1 LYCITHPSPS
11 GRQNNIRLPLP
22 LALSLPFVSAH
33 SISMGSQTTHSLVFC
48 ISVVAVLMLQCL
60 LMGSSVAPDHDNYH
74 LIPVENFK
82 WKDPQGFAKCPA
94 SSAGQEALKPGVK
107 IRLDHIHGACSP
119 LRPINSS
126 SWIDL
131 VSQSFERDNARLN
144 TIRSKNSGPYTTMSN
159 LPLQSGTTVGTGNY
173 IVTAGFGT
181 PAKNSL
187 LIIDTGSDLTWIQC
201 KPCADCYSQV
211 DAIFEPKQ
219 SSSYK
224 TLPCLSATCT
234 ELITSES
241 NPTPCLLGGCV
252 YEINYGDGSSSQ
264 GDFSQETLTLGSD
277 SFQNFAFGCGHTNT
291 GLFKGSS
298 GLLGLGQNSLSFP
311 SQSKSKYGGQF
322 AYCLPD
328 FGSSTSTGSF
338 SVGKGS
344 IPASA
349 VFTPLVSNFMYPTFY
364 FVGLNGISVGGD
376 RLSIPPA
383 VLGRGSTIVDSGTV
397 ITRLLPQ
404 AYNALKTSFRSKTR
418 DLPSAKPFSI
428 LDTCYDLS
436 RHSQVRIP
444 TITFHFQ
451 NNADVAVSDVGI
463 LVPVQN
469 DGSQVCLAFA
479 SASQMDGFN
488 IIGNFQQQRMRVAFD
503 TGAGRIGFASGSC
516 AA

>member
-1 LYCITHPSPS
+1 
-11 GRQNNIRLPLP
+11 
-22 LALSLPFVSAH
+22 
-33 SISMGSQTTHSLVFC
+33 
-48 ISVVAVLMLQCL
+48 
-60 LMGSSVAPDHDNYH
+60 
-74 LIPVENFK
+74 
-82 WKDPQGFAKCPA
+82 
-94 SSAGQEALKPGVK
+94 
-107 IRLDHIHGACSP
+107 
-119 LRPINSS
+119 
-126 SWIDL
+126 
-131 VSQSFERDNARLN
+131 
-144 TIRSKNSGPYTTMSN
+144 
-159 LPLQSGTTVGTGNY
+159 
-173 IVTAGFGT
+173 
-181 PAKNSL
+181 
-187 LIIDTGSDLTWIQC
+187 
-201 KPCADCYSQV
+201 
-211 DAIFEPKQ
+211 
-219 SSSYK
+219 
-224 TLPCLSATCT
+224 
-234 ELITSES
+234 
-241 NPTPCLLGGCV
+241 
-252 YEINYGDGSSSQ
+252 
-264 GDFSQETLTLGSD
+264 
-277 SFQNFAFGCGHTNT
+277 
-291 GLFKGSS
+291 
-298 GLLGLGQNSLSFP
+298 
-311 SQSKSKYGGQF
+311 
-322 AYCLPD
+322 
-328 FGSSTSTGSF
+328 
-338 SVGKGS
+338 
-344 IPASA
+344 
-349 VFTPLVSNFMYPTFY
+349 MYPTFY